1 MNCHHTRAKES
12 HKKLTASLPVN
23 NDGHSTTVEVY
34 KCTIKMRDTKK
45 PIQSTTTFYT
55 KKVNENP

>member
-45 PIQSTTTFYT
+45 PIQSTTIFYT
-55 KKVNENP
+55 KK